1 MIIINAKLKIDG
13 NKREDY
19 LKLMKELVINSRKEE
34 GNLFYHH
41 YEDVTEKNVFVVVE
55 NYKDEQAVQDTI
67 NQITLKFLVI
77 ILVNI

>member
-13 NKREDY
+13 NKEDY

-55 NYKDEQAVQDTI
+55 NKDEQAVQAH
-67 NQITLKFLVI
+67 NQSDHFKVLVI

>member
-41 YEDVTEKNVFVVVE
+41 YDKRF
-55 NYKDEQAVQDTI
+55 KHTI

>member
-34 GNLFYHH
+34 G
-41 YEDVTEKNVFVVVE
+41 
-55 NYKDEQAVQDTI
+55 
-67 NQITLKFLVI
+67 
-77 ILVNI
+77 